1 MPTIRIDDDVWS
13 FLQSKAIPLQ
23 DTPNDVLRRE
33 LKISRVDSGQVEA
46 EVNSDR
52 VEAEDGSQINGY
64 KYQTYDRNTVRSL
77 CIALGDAFHRS
88 DVREFSKRLIREL
101 CDEGSPAMTDRTF
114 KQLARWCKTAGA
126 YEAGMEHAQRI
137 STAVFGRIIERR

>member
-1 MPTIRIDDDVWS
+1 
-13 FLQSKAIPLQ
+13 LQ

-33 LKISRVDSGQVEA
+33 LKIGGVDSDQVE
-46 EVNSDR
+46 E
-52 VEAEDGSQINGY
+52 EDGSEINGY

-101 CDEGSPAMTDRTF
+101 CDDGSPAMTDRTF